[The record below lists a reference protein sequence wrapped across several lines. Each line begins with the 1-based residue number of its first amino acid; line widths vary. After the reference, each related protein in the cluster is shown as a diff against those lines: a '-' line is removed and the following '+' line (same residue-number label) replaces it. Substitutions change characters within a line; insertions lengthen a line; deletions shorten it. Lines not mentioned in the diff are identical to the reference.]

1 VEKITKIEVTPRF
14 HFFVH
19 HPEGAL
25 GDFVSMIWASE
36 GVPPFAQERIVPDGA
51 IILVFNFSDPIAV
64 GNDTFFKKTLL
75 AGVNSEYKTLDY
87 QSDQVSHVQAGVVF
101 KPGGAYPF
109 IQQPLIEFKNAVV
122 ETSALGDCYFDA
134 VYEQLGEIRD
144 SKNRVARLAQMMA
157 DRLKKN
163 FSDTLAPQLINLI
176 RRHPEKSIEALT
188 QKTGYSQQ
196 HLNRLLGKF
205 AGMNAKGFQK
215 IFRLH
220 QAMQAVQK
228 MDDEE
233 ILTNITYDL
242 GYFDQAHFI
251 HDFKEMT
258 GMTPR
263 AYQLIKHPG
272 PNRIIFL

>member
-1 VEKITKIEVTPRF
+1 MEKITQIKVSPRF

-51 IILVFNFSDPIAV
+51 NILVFNFSNPIAL
-64 GNDTFFKKTLL
+64 GSNTLFTNTL
-75 AGVNSEYKTLDY
+75 FAGVTSEYKTLDY
-87 QSDQVSHVQAGVVF
+87 QPDQVSHVQAGVVF

-109 IQQPLIEFKNAVV
+109 IQQPLIEFKNTVV
-122 ETSALGDCYFDA
+122 ETSAFGDCYFDA

-144 SKNRVARLAQMMA
+144 SKSRVIRLAQMMA

-163 FSDTLAPQLINLI
+163 SSDTLAPQLINLI
-176 RRHPEKSIEALT
+176 RRHPEISIEALT

-215 IFRLH
+215 IFRLN

-251 HDFKEMT
+251 HEFKEMT

-263 AYQLIKHPG
+263 AYQLIRHSG